1 VITKK
6 PSGKTLRKEELE
18 NLRSFCAF
26 CRDRDWMLK
35 NPAAAVKQVKD
46 DSPGALPFD
55 QAEIDAIIG
64 ACDSID
70 KNERSR
76 LRARALVLLLLYS
89 GFRISDVAKFK
100 RRSLNFE
107 TRRFLVRMLKTG
119 EPVMFILGEPAVD
132 ALLAM
137 PVENEEYFFWSGE
150 GRSDLDTCI
159 KSLRR
164 TLDAIRR
171 KIGINVHPHRFR
183 DTFAVRLLEHD
194 VPIRTVSRLLGHK
207 SVITTERYY
216 AHWVKSHQKLLD
228 EAVAVLDF
236 VSSASALDDLA

>member
-1 VITKK
+1 L
-6 PSGKTLRKEELE
+6 SGGHEKAQRKNAQKELE

-26 CRDRDWMLK
+26 CKDRDWMPK

-46 DSPGALPFD
+46 ESPGALPFE
-55 QAEIDAIIG
+55 QAEIEATIG

-70 KNERSR
+70 KNERNR

-100 RRSLNFE
+100 RRSLNLE
-107 TRRFLVRMLKTG
+107 TRRFLVRTLKTG
-119 EPVMFILGEPAVD
+119 ESLMFILGEPAVD

-159 KSLRR
+159 RACGGHWTRFVGRLAAMFTLIGSETPLR
-164 TLDAIRR
+164 
-171 KIGINVHPHRFR
+171 
-183 DTFAVRLLEHD
+183 
-194 VPIRTVSRLLGHK
+194 
-207 SVITTERYY
+207 
-216 AHWVKSHQKLLD
+216 
-228 EAVAVLDF
+228 
-236 VSSASALDDLA
+236 